1 MAPLQKRAWYSLA
14 IGLVFAIAIPVVFIA
29 KGGIS
34 TFNEDQ
40 GFRIIVDIL
49 WIGALLASL
58 LMTGITFRKPGQI
71 DERDRLIMDRAQKVQ
86 LLAVIFSLVA
96 WVIALTEIYHTE
108 GQVPVVFLYLIFMSV
123 LIVMA
128 LAQSIGVLIGYG
140 RGISNDKCC

>member
-1 MAPLQKRAWYSLA
+1 MAPLQKRALYSLG
-14 IGLVFAIAIPVVFIA
+14 IGLVFTIAILIVFIA

-58 LMTGITFRKPGQI
+58 LMTGITLRKPGQI
-71 DERDRLIMDRAQKVQ
+71 DERDKLIMGRAQKIQ
-86 LLAVIFSLVA
+86 LLAVMFSLVA
-96 WVIALTEIYHTE
+96 WVISLSEIYHTD
-108 GQVPVVFLYLIFMSV
+108 GQIPVAFLYLIFISV

-128 LAQSIGVLIGYG
+128 LAQSIGVLIGYWRMG
-140 RGISNDKCC
+140 RND